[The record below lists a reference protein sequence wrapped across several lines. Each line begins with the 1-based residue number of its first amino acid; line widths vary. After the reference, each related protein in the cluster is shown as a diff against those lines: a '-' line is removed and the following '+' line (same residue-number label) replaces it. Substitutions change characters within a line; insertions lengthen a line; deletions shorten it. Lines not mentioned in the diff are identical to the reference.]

1 MPEVPTRM
9 GEGSEAE
16 VGTTQGA
23 WPPKTW
29 ESWGPPRCS
38 CLAGLRS
45 GPLVR
50 KRQVSYRH
58 CANQKVLAQTLRQHL
73 SHLCP
78 PHPPNSPKDKTRCSA
93 WGMKLLITPAQSG
106 GFVPSLLRWFSED
119 IPGPMSGHSE
129 VPN

>member
-9 GEGSEAE
+9 GGGSEAE

-38 CLAGLRS
+38 CRS
-45 GPLVR
+45 PREEAPGQLPSLCKPEGPGPD
-50 KRQVSYRH
+50 
-58 CANQKVLAQTLRQHL
+58 AQAAPLPSL
-73 SHLCP
+73 P
-78 PHPPNSPKDKTRCSA
+78 PPPKDKTRCSA
-93 WGMKLLITPAQSG
+93 WGMKLLITPALSG

-119 IPGPMSGHSE
+119 IPGPMSGHCE